1 MTIPEPSCAHAPN
14 GQTKRRQRTHQ
25 AFLDAAAQLL
35 AEGRTSASIEEIT
48 RRTGVGFGTFY
59 NHFDTK
65 EQLFEESVL
74 GLLDS
79 YATWLRNVTADLHDP
94 AEAFARSF
102 RLTGRLAARRPDLF
116 APILNTG
123 TEVMFMERG
132 LRHAALA
139 DIRTGIATGRFVDE
153 DPEILLV
160 AAGGALLGLVR
171 LISSGTLPDPD
182 RATDALATRLLCLLG
197 LTATDA
203 HALTQLPLPPTP
215 DLHWN
220 DHTASHSPTVED
232 LAGT

>member
-1 MTIPEPSCAHAPN
+1 MPEPPCAPPPN
-14 GQTKRRQRTHQ
+14 GQARRRQRTHQ

-48 RRTGVGFGTFY
+48 RRAGVGFGTFY

-65 EQLFEESVL
+65 EQLFEEAVL

-79 YATWLRNVTADLHDP
+79 YATWLRNVTSELQDP
-94 AEAFARSF
+94 AESFARSF
-102 RLTGRLAARRPDLF
+102 RLTGRLAVRRADLF
-116 APILNTG
+116 APILNAG

-132 LRHAALA
+132 LRQAALA
-139 DIRTGIATGRFVDE
+139 DIRAGIATGRFIDE

-160 AAGGALLGLVR
+160 AVGGALLGLVR
-171 LISSGTLPDPD
+171 LISSGTLPGPD

-197 LTATDA
+197 LDAADA
-203 HALTQLPLPPTP
+203 HALTARPLPPTP

-220 DHTASHSPTVED
+220 DDNPHS
-232 LAGT
+232 